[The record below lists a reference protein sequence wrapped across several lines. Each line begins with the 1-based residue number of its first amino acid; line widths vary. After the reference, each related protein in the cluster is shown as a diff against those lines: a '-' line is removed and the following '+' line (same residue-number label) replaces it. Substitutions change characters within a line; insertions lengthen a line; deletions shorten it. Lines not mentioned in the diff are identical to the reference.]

1 MSCAEAGVQGSGG
14 RLAVERSWG
23 RGWDGRE
30 GGASENHPSPF
41 PALGL
46 LHPRLQLRSPCWSR
60 SWGWDCLALE
70 GEDKLQPNNGAG
82 WVLAGPLRARW
93 LGSGTSTPQFLTC
106 AMGWS
111 ASLLRELEEARWGRG
126 WHYPPPPPRPCHPCP
141 TPSPAWATDTL
152 CSTALTGGGGY
163 KAVILLFPSGML
175 TGPDLLQ
182 RRWLGRRKGG
192 QGVGASVYDAPSPP
206 PKPCQ
211 SGFQTRGRRGLALQ
225 GGPPLRAP

>member
-60 SWGWDCLALE
+60 SWSWDCLALE
-70 GEDKLQPNNGAG
+70 GEDKLQPSNGAG

-126 WHYPPPPPRPCHPCP
+126 WHYPPPPPPLPSLPHSQPCVGNRH
-141 TPSPAWATDTL
+141 S
-152 CSTALTGGGGY
+152 
-163 KAVILLFPSGML
+163 VQH
-175 TGPDLLQ
+175 GPH
-182 RRWLGRRKGG
+182 
-192 QGVGASVYDAPSPP
+192 
-206 PKPCQ
+206 
-211 SGFQTRGRRGLALQ
+211 RGRRLQ
-225 GGPPLRAP
+225 SSNTFIPIRDAYWARPFTKKMVRKKKGGPGCRGLRL